1 MSATIVVLG
10 GKQFA
15 ILPRAEFDRLREKA
29 GIKGDVELPPLA
41 QADKDGTVPA
51 VEYGLASIA
60 REIVK
65 RLWECQLT
73 QTELS
78 ARAGVRLETLNR
90 LERGKVMPTPST
102 VEKVDQALRQVEAVM
117 EKAHKVPSRIGREVR
132 GHRKLSLRTGPR
144 H

>member
-1 MSATIVVLG
+1 MSATTVILG
-10 GKQFA
+10 KKQFV
-15 ILPRAEFDRLREKA
+15 ILPRAEFDRLCEKA
-29 GIKGDVELPPLA
+29 GVKGDVELPPLP

-51 VEYGLASIA
+51 VEYGLASVA

-65 RLWECQLT
+65 RRWECQLT

-102 VEKVDQALRQVEAVM
+102 VDKVDQALRQVEAEM
-117 EKAHKVPSRIGREVR
+117 GRQEKRAGRLIGSGR
-132 GHRKLSLRTGPR
+132 RKQKNIG
-144 H
+144 